1 MVKYS
6 HILTFLWIFCII
18 SLKWWCSSMGM
29 ANKIRVILIEKNMK
43 IKDLAALLGSSGSN
57 LSNKLKNDNFTEKEL
72 QKIAEALNCD
82 YEATFTM
89 RDTGKVI

>member
-1 MVKYS
+1 
-6 HILTFLWIFCII
+6 
-18 SLKWWCSSMGM
+18 MGM

-43 IKDLAALLGSSGSN
+43 IKDLAVLLGSSSSN

-72 QKIAEALNCD
+72 QKIAEALNGD

>member
-1 MVKYS
+1 
-6 HILTFLWIFCII
+6 
-18 SLKWWCSSMGM
+18 MGM

-43 IKDLAALLGSSGSN
+43 IKDLAVLLGSSSSN
-57 LSNKLKNDNFTEKEL
+57 LKNDNFTEKEL

>member
-1 MVKYS
+1 
-6 HILTFLWIFCII
+6 
-18 SLKWWCSSMGM
+18 MGM
-29 ANKIRVILIEKNMK
+29 ANKRRVILIEKNMK
-43 IKDLAALLGSSGSN
+43 IKDLAVLLGSSSSN

>member
-1 MVKYS
+1 
-6 HILTFLWIFCII
+6 
-18 SLKWWCSSMGM
+18 MGM

-43 IKDLAALLGSSGSN
+43 IKDLAVLLGSSS
-57 LSNKLKNDNFTEKEL
+57 SKLKNDNFTEKEL